1 MPIVCSR
8 AFVLAFVLFHDNRFA
23 SALAT
28 TGLHLVG
35 IAGVVERFAVLENMT
50 GRHGMRWHLWLRMVW
65 EEDVMQG
72 TRALMKQKN

>member
-1 MPIVCSR
+1 MRERSAGPYRQLLRFAHSVHVMPIVCSR

-50 GRHGMRWHLWLRMVW
+50 GRHGMRWYL
-65 EEDVMQG
+65 
-72 TRALMKQKN
+72 